1 MLGRIVAYLIVLA
14 AVLCG
19 YLFSEAVL
27 GITLLLLISVV
38 FGFLSTEVLWVLQL
52 VAFLAMTYYVTRYFV
67 WVGKIFFG
75 LPVKD

>member
-1 MLGRIVAYLIVLA
+1 MLGKIVAYLIVLT

-27 GITLLLLISVV
+27 GTVLLLLVSLI
-38 FGFLSTEVLWVLQL
+38 FGFLSAEVLWTLQL
-52 VAFLAMTYYVTRYFV
+52 VAFLALTYHVTRYFI

-75 LPVKD
+75 LPVKE